1 MNITWQGLAEHREA
15 LGEMEYLSGG
25 GQSTIY
31 RLPSYTLHNAPGP
44 FIYKEYHKH
53 LGEVSGHGLA
63 GVIAVRESLDAKERE
78 WLDRC
83 AIWPLRVVVERGAV
97 TGVIMRLIPDEFFQQ
112 ITLPSGRAARLPREA
127 QPLLIAKKLCEK
139 LGWPYAEPRQRKQL
153 CAQLCYTVAFLHRRG
168 IVFGDISPRNVL
180 FRLTPSTGMT
190 LVDCDAI
197 RKIGTA
203 AVVGQGNSPDW
214 FPPEGR
220 NAPQSMRTDV
230 YKLGLFILRVLSP
243 GPGSSVNLDP
253 EVVRNTLD
261 APGMQLL
268 RRSLAPN
275 PAARPDARDW
285 YFYLRSLP
293 GASGRLSSAES

>member
-1 MNITWQGLAEHREA
+1 MSVTWQGLAENRAA
-15 LGEMEYLSGG
+15 LGELEQLSGG
-25 GQSTIY
+25 GQSNIY
-31 RLPSYTLHNAPGP
+31 QLRTYTLPNAPGP
-44 FIYKEYHKH
+44 FVYKEYHKH

-63 GVIAVRESLDAKERE
+63 GVIAVRESLDASERE
-78 WLDRC
+78 WLDSS

-127 QPLLIAKKLCEK
+127 QHLLIARKLCEK
-139 LGWPYAEPRQRKQL
+139 LGWPFAESVQRLQL
-153 CAQLCYTVAFLHRRG
+153 CTQLCYTMAFLHRRG

-180 FRLTPSTGMT
+180 FRLTPNTGMT

-197 RKIGTA
+197 RKVGTA
-203 AVVGQGNSPDW
+203 AVVGQGNTPDW
-214 FPPEGR
+214 SPPEGR

-253 EVVRNTLD
+253 EVVKNTLD
-261 APGMQLL
+261 AHGMHLL
-268 RRSLAPN
+268 RRSLASD
-275 PAARPDARDW
+275 PDARPAAKDW
-285 YFYLRSLP
+285 YFYLRSLR
-293 GASGRLSSAES
+293 GVSIS